1 MDTKFKVDSLNM
13 MEHLNKAYLIS
24 TGSSPLKTLDHSLK
38 KKGTFDFSYPK
49 FDNETELTRSRESV
63 EFKEENIVIT
73 EESETDPKD
82 KKQSKSMKPLKSAIK
97 LT

>member
-1 MDTKFKVDSLNM
+1 MDAKFKVDSLNM

-49 FDNETELTRSRESV
+49 FDNETDLTRSRRESV

-73 EESETDPKD
+73 EES
-82 KKQSKSMKPLKSAIK
+82 
-97 LT
+97 